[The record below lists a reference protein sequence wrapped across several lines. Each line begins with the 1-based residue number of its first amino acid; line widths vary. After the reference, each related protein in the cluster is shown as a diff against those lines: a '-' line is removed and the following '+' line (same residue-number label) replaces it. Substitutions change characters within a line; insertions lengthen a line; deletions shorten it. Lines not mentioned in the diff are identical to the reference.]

1 MKLSIVI
8 PVYNVSLYLRRC
20 LDSILAESTSYAKEF
35 EVIIV
40 DDGSTDGS
48 SKIIEEYSRKYS
60 NIRHYFHTNSGLS
73 YTRNIG
79 LSHCCGDYVW
89 FVDSDDYLCRG
100 WSAFLPSFLEY
111 GYDIIALTTEIETE
125 GQKKVVQRNNLKQK
139 EYSIPFFYSH
149 GYLYPYSGVQ
159 FYVFKRRLLI
169 DNKLQFE
176 VGVYYEDILFTPIVF
191 SFAISCYYLPTPIY
205 AYVIR
210 HGSIT
215 SSSMSLKKCCDILQ
229 IADKLQLFL
238 RTHRL
243 SIDKKRMI
251 YSSIATIGGVY
262 YTAFYSKI
270 NISMKEKVL
279 QQFCK
284 RTYWF
289 KSFFI
294 SGKIYYIIRW
304 IKMHYLNFKY
314 GYFNSKSN

>member
-1 MKLSIVI
+1 MKLSIVV

-20 LDSILAESTSYAKEF
+20 LDSILAESISYAEEF

-48 SKIIEEYSRKYS
+48 SKIIEEYSRKYP
-60 NIRHYFHTNSGLS
+60 NIRNFSHTNSGLS

-79 LSHCCGDYVW
+79 LLHCCGEYVW
-89 FVDSDDYLCRG
+89 FVDSDDYLRQN
-100 WSAFLPSFLEY
+100 WFEFLFPLLKIKC
-111 GYDIIALTTEIETE
+111 DIIALTTEIETD
-125 GQKKVVQRNNLKQK
+125 GWKKVVHRNRLKEK

-159 FYVFKRRLLI
+159 FYVFKRRLLLE
-169 DNKLQFE
+169 NKLQFE

-191 SFAISCYYLPTPIY
+191 SFAISCYYLPDPIY
-205 AYVIR
+205 VYVIR

-215 SSSMSLKKCCDILQ
+215 SSNMSFKKCCDILQ
-229 IADKLQLFL
+229 IADKLQFFL
-238 RTHRL
+238 RSHRL
-243 SIDKKRMI
+243 SKDKKKMI

-270 NISMKEKVL
+270 NTSIQEKVL
-279 QQFCK
+279 QQFCE
-284 RTYWF
+284 RTYWL
-289 KSFFI
+289 KSFLI

-304 IKMHYLNFKY
+304 IKMYYLNFKY
-314 GYFNSKSN
+314 DYFNSKSN